1 MPDDCAVVGFDDVQL
16 AAMVTPSLT
25 TVHIDKY
32 ELGRQAVTRLMEM
45 LDDPETDFLPIYLDI
60 ELVIRES
67 A

>member
-1 MPDDCAVVGFDDVQL
+1 
-16 AAMVTPSLT
+16 MVTPSLT

-32 ELGRQAVTRLMEM
+32 ELGRQAVTRLIDM
-45 LDDPETDFLPIYLDI
+45 LDDPEADFPPIYLDI